1 VKRLL
6 LLITAFHIGFLSF
19 AQNENRKISSYQVP
33 DWWKNA
39 KFGIFIHWGVYSV
52 PSFADHDY
60 AEWYWAH
67 KVDGEAK
74 KFHENVY
81 GDDFDYYDF
90 APMFKA
96 EFFNAND
103 WAELFSKA
111 GAKYIVLT
119 AKHME
124 GFTLWK
130 SDIANQL
137 HERKWNSVETG
148 PKRDI
153 VAELTESVTQHN
165 MRMGLYFMLY
175 EHMNPV
181 YQNNPKEFIEKYSIP
196 QFKDLYRTYKPS
208 IVWPDG
214 SWKHTASEYHSEELI
229 NWLLDSL
236 PNPDNLV
243 INNRWGID
251 LSDIGHATTEYTY
264 MLEPESLTDAWEECR
279 GIGESFGFNR
289 NETLAE
295 YSSSQELILMLVD
308 VVSNGGNLLL
318 NVGPT
323 ADGRIPIFM
332 QERLLDIGNWLEI
345 NGEAIYGTTKYKV
358 TTQWSEG
365 QRRDIHPNDLAEPIV
380 DGVAERK
387 YILDNFNIL
396 KLTVNPEEGQAV
408 KEIMFTRKV
417 NTIYGIMPK
426 FPRETLIIKHVKPTE
441 KTEVILLGTEI
452 SLKWNY
458 EDGIMYVDVPTNVVF
473 DLPFQYAYTFKLTN
487 MD

>member
-1 VKRLL
+1 
-6 LLITAFHIGFLSF
+6 
-19 AQNENRKISSYQVP
+19 
-33 DWWKNA
+33 
-39 KFGIFIHWGVYSV
+39 
-52 PSFADHDY
+52 
-60 AEWYWAH
+60 
-67 KVDGEAK
+67 
-74 KFHENVY
+74 
-81 GDDFDYYDF
+81 
-90 APMFKA
+90 
-96 EFFNAND
+96 
-103 WAELFSKA
+103 
-111 GAKYIVLT
+111 
-119 AKHME
+119 
-124 GFTLWK
+124 
-130 SDIANQL
+130 
-137 HERKWNSVETG
+137 
-148 PKRDI
+148 
-153 VAELTESVTQHN
+153 
-165 MRMGLYFMLY
+165 
-175 EHMNPV
+175 
-181 YQNNPKEFIEKYSIP
+181 
-196 QFKDLYRTYKPS
+196 
-208 IVWPDG
+208 
-214 SWKHTASEYHSEELI
+214 
-229 NWLLDSL
+229 
-236 PNPDNLV
+236 
-243 INNRWGID
+243 
-251 LSDIGHATTEYTY
+251 